1 LVWFSGHWHGSAR
14 VCDACC
20 TGRDDTLQRG
30 EEWLTG
36 FFNTVYGLAW
46 FAGSFVMGI
55 IYGFSPTLMV
65 IVSVTLE
72 LLAALLIFV
81 NRHSLEH
88 GHEA

>member
-1 LVWFSGHWHGSAR
+1 
-14 VCDACC
+14 
-20 TGRDDTLQRG
+20 
-30 EEWLTG
+30 
-36 FFNTVYGLAW
+36 
-46 FAGSFVMGI
+46 MGI

-88 GHEA
+88 GHGA